1 LSAAND
7 QVSDPDEAAD
17 LVFRLRPSED
27 VVLSI
32 PSDALAS
39 VREIA
44 EERDMSPEALLKLYI
59 GQGLR
64 HDIARR
70 FSERSG
76 D

>member
-1 LSAAND
+1 MSSTN
-7 QVSDPDEAAD
+7 EITD
-17 LVFRLRPSED
+17 LVFRPRPSDD

-32 PSDALAS
+32 PIDTLAS
-39 VREIA
+39 IREIA
-44 EERDMSPEALLKLYI
+44 AERDMSPEALLKFYI

-70 FSERSG
+70 FAERTG